1 MSMHTPGKWAARQQ
15 FQARTG
21 RSLGWIIET
30 EDGSRIG
37 WSDYA
42 DATTKK
48 GEEAPFEQSGENA
61 RLIAAAP
68 DLLEAL
74 KAAYED
80 AKDDICLDPK
90 MVKRIINQAEGKP
103 CGG

>member
-1 MSMHTPGKWAARQQ
+1 MHTPGKWAARQQ

-61 RLIAAAP
+61 RLIAGAP
-68 DLLEAL
+68 DLLTAL
-74 KAAYED
+74 KKITNDFSCYWPLDYIEIARAAI
-80 AKDDICLDPK
+80 AK
-90 MVKRIINQAEGKP
+90 AEGSDTNA
-103 CGG
+103 